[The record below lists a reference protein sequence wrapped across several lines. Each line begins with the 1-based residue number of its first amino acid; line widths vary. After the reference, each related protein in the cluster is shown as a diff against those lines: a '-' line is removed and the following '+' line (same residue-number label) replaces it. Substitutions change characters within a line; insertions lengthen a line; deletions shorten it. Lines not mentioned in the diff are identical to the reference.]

1 VSESQ
6 WRVGVIGSGFIGPAH
21 VEALRRWGLDVVAL
35 ASSSA
40 ERAEAKARELRI
52 PRAYAS
58 ADEMLADPEV
68 DIVHITSPNHLHF
81 PQAKAALL
89 AGKHVVCEKP
99 LAVNVRESGEL
110 VRLARENRRVNAVA
124 FNIRFYPLSH
134 QARALVKTGELG
146 DVFIV
151 QGPYLQDWLLLPTD
165 WNWRLAPEL
174 GGEMRAVADIGSHWI
189 DLTSFIAGTTVA
201 SVFADFKTFLPV
213 RQKPARPME
222 TFAGKL
228 QTAVERVEQ
237 PIHTED
243 YASVLI
249 RYSNGARGVMT
260 VSQVSAGRKNRLSYE
275 IDGSRASLAWDSE
288 RPNEL
293 WIGRRDRPNEL
304 LLKDPALLAPE
315 ARQIASYPGGHNEGF
330 PDTFKQLWQAVYRY
344 LEAGDFTAPP
354 GFPTFEDGHRSL
366 RVGAAILR
374 SAREGRWV
382 DVSESGD

>member
-1 VSESQ
+1 
-6 WRVGVIGSGFIGPAH
+6 
-21 VEALRRWGLDVVAL
+21 
-35 ASSSA
+35 
-40 ERAEAKARELRI
+40 
-52 PRAYAS
+52 
-58 ADEMLADPEV
+58 
-68 DIVHITSPNHLHF
+68 
-81 PQAKAALL
+81 
-89 AGKHVVCEKP
+89 
-99 LAVNVRESGEL
+99 
-110 VRLARENRRVNAVA
+110 
-124 FNIRFYPLSH
+124 
-134 QARALVKTGELG
+134 
-146 DVFIV
+146 
-151 QGPYLQDWLLLPTD
+151 
-165 WNWRLAPEL
+165 
-174 GGEMRAVADIGSHWI
+174 
-189 DLTSFIAGTTVA
+189 
-201 SVFADFKTFLPV
+201 
-213 RQKPARPME
+213 ME